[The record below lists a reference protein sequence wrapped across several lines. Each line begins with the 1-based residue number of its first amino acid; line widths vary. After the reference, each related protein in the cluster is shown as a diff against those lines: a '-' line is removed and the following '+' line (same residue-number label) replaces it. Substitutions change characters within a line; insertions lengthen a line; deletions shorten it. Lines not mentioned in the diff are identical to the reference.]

1 MSDNLI
7 LPSWLSRG
15 IEEYFPIKGTDQ
27 TFSEIIDHAKKNNK
41 KLRVKL
47 GIDPTGTD
55 IHLGHSILFK
65 KLRAFQDN
73 GHIAVLI
80 IGDFTAQIGDPTGKS
95 KTRVQLSEK
104 QVKDNAKTYLTQLGM
119 GKPANESIL
128 DFDSKDR
135 IEIRYNSE
143 WLKGLNLNS
152 IIELMG
158 SATVS
163 QMLAKE
169 EFNKRYTSQVPIALH
184 EFLYPL
190 LQGYDSVVVQSD
202 IELGGT
208 DQKFNI
214 AIGRDLQRHFK
225 QEPQFGVLLPILTGL
240 DGIKKMSKS
249 EFNTVGLTDDPL
261 SMYSK
266 LEKVPDDVI
275 PSYFEQNQ
283 AEALELEKTVIETI
297 SQSVPDWTQT
307 EIRSLL
313 GSFGLT
319 NDSVFKEVS
328 QISGG
333 EKARLALALMIIKP
347 SNLLILDEPTNHL
360 DVDSVAWLENY
371 LSTWE
376 GSILFVSHDR
386 DFIDCIANRVIE
398 LDGRS
403 STEYVGDFSDFI
415 IKREARLAQIE
426 ADAAHQSR
434 KLNETERFIERFRY
448 KASKAKQVQSRI
460 KALERTDVIEV
471 PQVATLRAKFE
482 FPQPRRSARVV
493 AEFDEASA
501 GAII

>member
-15 IEEYFPIKGTDQ
+15 IEECFPIKGTDQ

-55 IHLGHSILFK
+55 IHIGHSILFK

-80 IGDFTAQIGDPTGKS
+80 IGDFTAQIGDPTGKN

-119 GKPANESIL
+119 GKPANKSIL

-225 QEPQFGVLLPILTGL
+225 QDPQFGVLLPILTGL

-249 EFNTVGLTDDPL
+249 EFNTVGLTEDPL

-266 LEKVPDDVI
+266 LEKVPDNII
-275 PSYFEQNQ
+275 PTYFELLTELDLSFLENSNPRELQRRM
-283 AEALELEKTVIETI
+283 ALEVTTLFHGAEEALNAQLNCEKLFLGQKEKVGEIPEISLKEVIFPVKFFYLLSTLKLFKSSSESKRSIKGGGVKIDSQKVINPDLVFNSKNELEGKI
-297 SQSVPDWTQT
+297 
-307 EIRSLL
+307 L
-313 GSFGLT
+313 
-319 NDSVFKEVS
+319 
-328 QISGG
+328 QIG
-333 EKARLALALMIIKP
+333 KK
-347 SNLLILDEPTNHL
+347 
-360 DVDSVAWLENY
+360 
-371 LSTWE
+371 
-376 GSILFVSHDR
+376 
-386 DFIDCIANRVIE
+386 
-398 LDGRS
+398 
-403 STEYVGDFSDFI
+403 I
-415 IKREARLAQIE
+415 IKR
-426 ADAAHQSR
+426 
-434 KLNETERFIERFRY
+434 
-448 KASKAKQVQSRI
+448 
-460 KALERTDVIEV
+460 
-471 PQVATLRAKFE
+471 FE
-482 FPQPRRSARVV
+482 N
-493 AEFDEASA
+493 
-501 GAII
+501 

>member
-15 IEEYFPIKGTDQ
+15 IEEYFPIKGKDQ

-119 GKPANESIL
+119 GKPANKSIL

-214 AIGRDLQRHFK
+214 AIGRDLQKHFK

-266 LEKVPDDVI
+266 LEKVPDIII
-275 PSYFEQNQ
+275 PTYFELLTELDLSFQENLNPRELQ
-283 AEALELEKTVIETI
+283 RKMALEVTTLFHGVEEALKAQSNCEKLFLGDKEKVGEIPEISLKEIVFPVKFFYLLSALKFFKSSSESKRSIKGGGVKIDSQKIINPDLVFDSKNDLEGKI
-297 SQSVPDWTQT
+297 
-307 EIRSLL
+307 L
-313 GSFGLT
+313 
-319 NDSVFKEVS
+319 
-328 QISGG
+328 QIG
-333 EKARLALALMIIKP
+333 KK
-347 SNLLILDEPTNHL
+347 
-360 DVDSVAWLENY
+360 
-371 LSTWE
+371 
-376 GSILFVSHDR
+376 
-386 DFIDCIANRVIE
+386 
-398 LDGRS
+398 
-403 STEYVGDFSDFI
+403 I
-415 IKREARLAQIE
+415 IKR
-426 ADAAHQSR
+426 
-434 KLNETERFIERFRY
+434 
-448 KASKAKQVQSRI
+448 
-460 KALERTDVIEV
+460 
-471 PQVATLRAKFE
+471 FE
-482 FPQPRRSARVV
+482 N
-493 AEFDEASA
+493 
-501 GAII
+501 

>member
-1 MSDNLI
+1 MLDNSI

-80 IGDFTAQIGDPTGKS
+80 IGDFTAQIGDPTGKN

-104 QVKDNAKTYLTQLGM
+104 QVQDNAKTYLTQLGM

-169 EFNKRYTSQVPIALH
+169 EFNKRYNAQIPISLH

-190 LQGYDSVVVQSD
+190 LQGYDSVAVQSD

-225 QEPQFGVLLPILTGL
+225 QDPQYGILLPILTGL

-249 EFNTVGLTDDPL
+249 EFNTVGLTEDSL

-266 LEKVPDDVI
+266 LEKVPDTVI
-275 PSYFEQNQ
+275 PSYFELLTELDLSVLKEENPRELQRRM
-283 AEALELEKTVIETI
+283 ALEVTTLFHGSEEALKAQSNCEKLFLGQKEEVGEIPEI
-297 SQSVPDWTQT
+297 SLNEIVFPVKFFYLLSALKLFKSSSESKRSIKGGGVKIDSEKIVNPDMK
-307 EIRSLL
+307 
-313 GSFGLT
+313 F
-319 NDSVFKEVS
+319 DKKEDLVGKIL
-328 QISGG
+328 QIG
-333 EKARLALALMIIKP
+333 KK
-347 SNLLILDEPTNHL
+347 T
-360 DVDSVAWLENY
+360 
-371 LSTWE
+371 
-376 GSILFVSHDR
+376 
-386 DFIDCIANRVIE
+386 
-398 LDGRS
+398 
-403 STEYVGDFSDFI
+403 
-415 IKREARLAQIE
+415 IKR
-426 ADAAHQSR
+426 
-434 KLNETERFIERFRY
+434 
-448 KASKAKQVQSRI
+448 
-460 KALERTDVIEV
+460 
-471 PQVATLRAKFE
+471 FE
-482 FPQPRRSARVV
+482 N
-493 AEFDEASA
+493 
-501 GAII
+501 

>member
-1 MSDNLI
+1 MTDNLK

-80 IGDFTAQIGDPTGKS
+80 IGDFTAQIGDPTGKN

-104 QVKDNAKTYLTQLGM
+104 QVKDNARTYLTQLGM
-119 GKPANESIL
+119 GKPSDESIL

-158 SATVS
+158 SVTVS

-225 QEPQFGVLLPILTGL
+225 QDPQFGVLLPILTGL

-249 EFNTVGLTDDPL
+249 EFNTVGLTEDPL

-266 LEKVPDDVI
+266 LEKVPDNII
-275 PSYFEQNQ
+275 PTYFELLTELDLSFLENSNPRDLQRRM
-283 AEALELEKTVIETI
+283 ALEVTTLFHGSEEALKAQSNCEKLFLGQKEKVGEIPEI
-297 SQSVPDWTQT
+297 S
-307 EIRSLL
+307 L
-313 GSFGLT
+313 
-319 NDSVFKEVS
+319 KEVVFPVKFFYLLSALKLFKSSSESKRSIKGGGVKIDS
-328 QISGG
+328 QKVINPDLVFNSKNDLEG
-333 EKARLALALMIIKP
+333 K
-347 SNLLILDEPTNHL
+347 ILQIGKKL
-360 DVDSVAWLENY
+360 
-371 LSTWE
+371 
-376 GSILFVSHDR
+376 
-386 DFIDCIANRVIE
+386 
-398 LDGRS
+398 
-403 STEYVGDFSDFI
+403 
-415 IKREARLAQIE
+415 IKR
-426 ADAAHQSR
+426 
-434 KLNETERFIERFRY
+434 
-448 KASKAKQVQSRI
+448 
-460 KALERTDVIEV
+460 
-471 PQVATLRAKFE
+471 FE
-482 FPQPRRSARVV
+482 N
-493 AEFDEASA
+493 
-501 GAII
+501 